1 VKIPSNCSIG
11 SILGSITMRIKKL
24 SYHNHVTGW
33 QLAPV
38 EFGSVNLLVGVSG
51 VGKTRILEVIR
62 SLKKIAF
69 GTPWHNEFLS
79 GVEWDIT
86 FSTDPDWNYRWSGKF
101 SIVNNRD
108 YTIDESG
115 EKTYLRIDQNEPELE
130 SEELYLNDECVAHR
144 MDGIV
149 KFGSQTM
156 PKLSLSDSVIKIFQ
170 SEDKITPII
179 KGLLLIIDSQTQNST
194 KWVGSSM
201 PSQIEG
207 LSLSDIRNINGTL
220 VDRLGLLQINAQE
233 IFNRIKSDFIE
244 IFPQVENFRILTE
257 QTRFEWSEKVS
268 PVFSLELKEIGVDRW
283 ITQSNLSMGMLKTLA
298 HITEIYLLTEGSILL
313 IDEFENSLGVN
324 CIDVV
329 TELLNDR
336 KDIQFI
342 FTSHHP
348 YIINKIPMQYWKII
362 TRNGSLVTATD
373 ATDYEEL
380 SGSRHKVFTQLL
392 NLPAYIEG
400 IQVG

>member
-1 VKIPSNCSIG
+1 
-11 SILGSITMRIKKL
+11 MRIEKL

-51 VGKTRILEVIR
+51 VGKTRILEVIL
-62 SLKKIAF
+62 SLKEIIF
-69 GTPWHNEFLS
+69 GIDWEKQFLN
-79 GVEWDIT
+79 GVEWNIT
-86 FSTDPDWNYRWSGKF
+86 FYTAPDQKYRWSGK
-101 SIVNNRD
+101 SNVVNNYD
-108 YTIDESG
+108 YTIDEFGERTYSSSG
-115 EKTYLRIDQNEPELE
+115 VLPQLE
-130 SEELYLNDECVAHR
+130 VEEIYLNGTCLAHR
-144 MDGIV
+144 KDGIIEFESKV
-149 KFGSQTM
+149 M
-156 PKLSLSDSVIKIFQ
+156 PKLSPSESLIKIFQ
-170 SEDKITPII
+170 AEEKILPIMN
-179 KGLLLIIDSQTQNST
+179 GFRLVVVSQTQNPERWT
-194 KWVGSSM
+194 NSS
-201 PSQIEG
+201 IHYKIDN
-207 LSLSDIRNINGTL
+207 LSLSDIRKTNNTL

-233 IFNRIKSDFIE
+233 IFNRIKSDFVE
-244 IFPQVENFRILTE
+244 IFPQVDNFRILTE
-257 QTRFEWSEKVS
+257 HTRFEWSEKVS

-329 TELLNDR
+329 TELLNER

-348 YIINKIPMQYWKII
+348 YIINKIPMQHWKII
-362 TRNGSLVTATD
+362 TRKGSLVIATN

-392 NLPAYIEG
+392 NLPAYTDG

>member
-1 VKIPSNCSIG
+1 
-11 SILGSITMRIKKL
+11 MRIEKL

-115 EKTYLRIDQNEPELE
+115 EKTYSWIDRNESELE

-144 MDGIV
+144 KNGIV

-156 PKLSLSDSVIKIFQ
+156 PKLSLHDSVIKIFQ

-179 KGLLLIIDSQTQNST
+179 KGLLLIIDSQTQNSK
-194 KWVGSSM
+194 KWVGSSI
-201 PSQIEG
+201 PDRIG
-207 LSLSDIRNINGTL
+207 RLSLSDIRNMNCTL
-220 VDRLGLLQINAQE
+220 VDRLGLLQINSQE

-244 IFPQVENFRILTE
+244 IFPQVDNFKILTE
-257 QTRFEWSEKVS
+257 QRAFEWI
-268 PVFSLELKEIGVDRW
+268 FSLELKEIGVDRW

-298 HITEIYLLTEGSILL
+298 HITEIYLLAEGSILL

-362 TRNGSLVTATD
+362 TRKGSFVTATD

-392 NLPAYIEG
+392 NLPAYTEG

>member
-1 VKIPSNCSIG
+1 
-11 SILGSITMRIKKL
+11 MRIEKL

-86 FSTDPDWNYRWSGKF
+86 FSTDHDWNYRWNGKF
-101 SIVNNRD
+101 SIVNNCD
-108 YTIDESG
+108 CIINESG
-115 EKTYLRIDQNEPELE
+115 EKMYPWDKPELE
-130 SEELYLNDECVAHR
+130 SEELYLNDECLAHR
-144 MDGIV
+144 KDGIV

-170 SEDKITPII
+170 SEEKITPII
-179 KGLLLIIDSQTQNST
+179 KGLLLIIDSQTQSST
-194 KWVGSSM
+194 RWVGSSI

-207 LSLSDIRNINGTL
+207 LSLSDIRNVNGTL
-220 VDRLGLLQINAQE
+220 VDRLGLVQINDRQM
-233 IFNRIKSDFIE
+233 FDRIKSDFIE

-257 QTRFEWSEKVS
+257 QTRFEWSKKVS
-268 PVFSLELKEIGVDRW
+268 SVFSLELKETVVDRW

-298 HITEIYLLTEGSILL
+298 HITEIYLLAEGSILL

-329 TELLNDR
+329 T
-336 KDIQFI
+336 
-342 FTSHHP
+342 
-348 YIINKIPMQYWKII
+348 
-362 TRNGSLVTATD
+362 
-373 ATDYEEL
+373 
-380 SGSRHKVFTQLL
+380 
-392 NLPAYIEG
+392 
-400 IQVG
+400 

>member
-1 VKIPSNCSIG
+1 
-11 SILGSITMRIKKL
+11 MRIEKL

-69 GTPWHNEFLS
+69 GTPWHHQFLS

-115 EKTYLRIDQNEPELE
+115 EKKYSRIDQNEPELK

-144 MDGIV
+144 KDGVV

-207 LSLSDIRNINGTL
+207 LSLSDIRNVNGTL

-233 IFNRIKSDFIE
+233 LFNRIKFDFIE
-244 IFPQVENFRILTE
+244 IFSQVENFRILTE
-257 QTRFEWSEKVS
+257 QARFEWSEKVS

-298 HITEIYLLTEGSILL
+298 HITEIYLLAEGSILL

-329 TELLNDR
+329 TELLNER
-336 KDIQFI
+336 KDLQFI

-362 TRNGSLVTATD
+362 TRKGSLVTATN

-392 NLPAYIEG
+392 NLPAYTEG

>member
-1 VKIPSNCSIG
+1 
-11 SILGSITMRIKKL
+11 MRIEKI

-86 FSTDPDWNYRWSGKF
+86 FSTDLDWNYRWSGKF

-115 EKTYLRIDQNEPELE
+115 EKTYSRIDRNEPELE

-144 MDGIV
+144 KDGIV

-156 PKLSLSDSVIKIFQ
+156 PKLSRSDSVIKIFQ

-207 LSLSDIRNINGTL
+207 LSLSDITTINGTL
-220 VDRLGLLQINAQE
+220 VDRLGLLQINE
-233 IFNRIKSDFIE
+233 RKLFDRIKSDFIE

-268 PVFSLELKEIGVDRW
+268 PVFSLELKEIGVERW

-329 TELLNDR
+329 TELLNER

-348 YIINKIPMQYWKII
+348 YIINKISMQYWKII
-362 TRNGSLVTATD
+362 TRKGSLVAATD

-380 SGSRHKVFTQLL
+380 SGSRHKIFTQLL
-392 NLPAYIEG
+392 NLPAYTEG

>member
-1 VKIPSNCSIG
+1 
-11 SILGSITMRIKKL
+11 MRIEKL

-69 GTPWHNEFLS
+69 GNPWHNQFLS

-86 FSTDPDWNYRWSGKF
+86 FSTAPDWNYTWSGKF

-115 EKTYLRIDQNEPELE
+115 EKTYSRIDRNEPELE
-130 SEELYLNDECVAHR
+130 YEELYLNDECVAHR
-144 MDGIV
+144 KDGIV

-179 KGLLLIIDSQTQNST
+179 KGLLLITDSQTQNST
-194 KWVGSSM
+194 RWVGSSM
-201 PSQIEG
+201 PDRIEG

-220 VDRLGLLQINAQE
+220 VDRLGLLKINDRQM
-233 IFNRIKSDFIE
+233 FNRIKSDFIE
-244 IFPQVENFRILTE
+244 IFPQVKNFRILTE

-268 PVFSLELKEIGVDRW
+268 PVFSLELKEIGVEQW
-283 ITQSNLSMGMLKTLA
+283 ITQSNISMGMLKTLA

-329 TELLNDR
+329 TELLNYR

-342 FTSHHP
+342 ITSHHP
-348 YIINKIPMQYWKII
+348 YIINKIPMKYWKII
-362 TRNGSLVTATD
+362 TRKGSLVTATD

-392 NLPAYIEG
+392 NLPAYTEG

>member
-1 VKIPSNCSIG
+1 
-11 SILGSITMRIKKL
+11 MHIKKL

-38 EFGSVNLLVGVSG
+38 EFSSVNLFVGISG

-62 SLKKIAF
+62 SLKQIAF
-69 GTPWHNEFLS
+69 GTPWHNQFLS

-86 FSTDPDWNYRWSGKF
+86 FSTAPDQNYRWNGKF
-101 SIVNNRD
+101 SIVNNHE

-115 EKTYLRIDQNEPELE
+115 GKKYSRIDENEPELE
-130 SEELYLNDECVAHR
+130 SEALYLNDECVAHR
-144 MDGIV
+144 KDGIV

-170 SEDKITPII
+170 AEDKITPII
-179 KGLLLIIDSQTQNST
+179 KGLLLIVDSQAQNST

-201 PSQIEG
+201 LSQIEG
-207 LSLSDIRNINGTL
+207 LSLLDIKNINGTL

-233 IFNRIKSDFIE
+233 IFNRIKFDFIE
-244 IFPQVENFRILTE
+244 IFPQVDNFRILTE
-257 QTRFEWSEKVS
+257 YTRFEWSEKVS
-268 PVFSLELKEIGVDRW
+268 PLFSLELKEIGVDRW

-329 TELLNDR
+329 TELLNKR

-348 YIINKIPMQYWKII
+348 YIINKIPMQHWKII
-362 TRNGSLVTATD
+362 TRKGSLVTAT
-373 ATDYEEL
+373 TPHNHSHL
-380 SGSRHKVFTQLL
+380 WQLL
-392 NLPAYIEG
+392 NFLFE
-400 IQVG
+400 

>member
-1 VKIPSNCSIG
+1 
-11 SILGSITMRIKKL
+11 MRIEKL

-33 QLAPV
+33 QLAPI

-62 SLKKIAF
+62 SLKEIAF

-86 FSTDPDWNYRWSGKF
+86 FSTDPDQNYRWNGKF

-115 EKTYLRIDQNEPELE
+115 EKKYSRIDQNEPELE
-130 SEELYLNDECVAHR
+130 SEELYLNDDCVAHR
-144 MDGIV
+144 KDGIV

-170 SEDKITPII
+170 YEDKVTPII
-179 KGLLLIIDSQTQNST
+179 KGLLLIVDSQTQNST
-194 KWVGSSM
+194 RWVGSSM

-207 LSLSDIRNINGTL
+207 LSLSDIRNVNCTL
-220 VDRLGLLQINAQE
+220 VDRLGLLQINDRQM
-233 IFNRIKSDFIE
+233 FDQIKANFID
-244 IFPQVENFRILTE
+244 IFPQVENYRILTT
-257 QTRFEWSEKVS
+257 QTRFEWSEKAS
-268 PVFSLELKEIGVDRW
+268 PVFSLELEEIGVDRW

-298 HITEIYLLTEGSILL
+298 HITEIYLLTERSILL

-329 TELLNDR
+329 TDLLNER

-362 TRNGSLVTATD
+362 TRKGRLVTATN

-392 NLPAYIEG
+392 NLPAYTEG

>member
-1 VKIPSNCSIG
+1 
-11 SILGSITMRIKKL
+11 MRIEKL

-51 VGKTRILEVIR
+51 VGKTRILEVIL
-62 SLKKIAF
+62 SLKEIIF
-69 GTPWHNEFLS
+69 GIDWEKQFLN

-86 FSTDPDWNYRWSGKF
+86 FYTAPDQKYRWSGR
-101 SIVNNRD
+101 SNVVNNYD
-108 YTIDESG
+108 YTIDEFGERTYSSSG
-115 EKTYLRIDQNEPELE
+115 VLPQLE
-130 SEELYLNDECVAHR
+130 VEEIYLNGICLAHR
-144 MDGIV
+144 KDGIIEFESKV
-149 KFGSQTM
+149 M
-156 PKLSLSDSVIKIFQ
+156 PKLSPSESLIKIFQ
-170 SEDKITPII
+170 AEDKILPIMN
-179 KGLLLIIDSQTQNST
+179 GFRLVVVSQTQNPERWT
-194 KWVGSSM
+194 NSS
-201 PSQIEG
+201 IHYKIDN
-207 LSLSDIRNINGTL
+207 LSLSDIRKTNNTL

-233 IFNRIKSDFIE
+233 IFNRIKFDFIE
-244 IFPQVENFRILTE
+244 IFPQVDNFRILTE
-257 QTRFEWSEKVS
+257 NTRFEWSEKVS
-268 PVFSLELKEIGVDRW
+268 PVFSLELKEIGVNKW

-298 HITEIYLLTEGSILL
+298 HITEIYLLAEGSILL

-329 TELLNDR
+329 TELLNER

-362 TRNGSLVTATD
+362 TRKGSLVAATD

-392 NLPAYIEG
+392 NLPAYTEG

>member
-1 VKIPSNCSIG
+1 
-11 SILGSITMRIKKL
+11 MRIEKI

-86 FSTDPDWNYRWSGKF
+86 FSTDLDWNYRWSGKF

-115 EKTYLRIDQNEPELE
+115 EKTYSRIDRNEPELE

-144 MDGIV
+144 KDGIV

-156 PKLSLSDSVIKIFQ
+156 PKLSRSDSVIKIFQ

-207 LSLSDIRNINGTL
+207 LSLSDITTINGTL
-220 VDRLGLLQINAQE
+220 VDRLGLLQINE
-233 IFNRIKSDFIE
+233 RKLFDRIKSDFIE

-268 PVFSLELKEIGVDRW
+268 PVFSLELKEIGVERW

-348 YIINKIPMQYWKII
+348 YIINKISMQYWKII
-362 TRNGSLVTATD
+362 TRKGSLVAATD

-380 SGSRHKVFTQLL
+380 SGSRHKIFTQLL
-392 NLPAYIEG
+392 NLPAYTEG

>member
-1 VKIPSNCSIG
+1 
-11 SILGSITMRIKKL
+11 MRIEKL

-51 VGKTRILEVIR
+51 VGKTRILEVIL
-62 SLKKIAF
+62 SLKEIIF
-69 GTPWHNEFLS
+69 GIDWEKQFLN

-86 FSTDPDWNYRWSGKF
+86 FYTAPDQKYRWSGK
-101 SIVNNRD
+101 SNVVNNYD
-108 YTIDESG
+108 YTIDEFGEMTYSSSG
-115 EKTYLRIDQNEPELE
+115 VLPQLE
-130 SEELYLNDECVAHR
+130 IEEIYLNGTCLAHR
-144 MDGIV
+144 KDGIIEFESKV
-149 KFGSQTM
+149 M
-156 PKLSLSDSVIKIFQ
+156 PKLSPSESLIKIFQ
-170 SEDKITPII
+170 AEENILPIMN
-179 KGLLLIIDSQTQNST
+179 GFRLVVVSQTQNPERWINSST
-194 KWVGSSM
+194 HYK
-201 PSQIEG
+201 IDN
-207 LSLSDIRNINGTL
+207 LSLSDIRKTNNTL
-220 VDRLGLLQINAQE
+220 VDQLGLLQINDRE
-233 IFNRIKSDFIE
+233 IFDRIKSNFIE
-244 IFPQVENFRILTE
+244 IFSQVENLRILTE

-362 TRNGSLVTATD
+362 TRKGSLVTATD

-392 NLPAYIEG
+392 NLPAYTEG

>member
-1 VKIPSNCSIG
+1 
-11 SILGSITMRIKKL
+11 MRIEKL

-38 EFGSVNLLVGVSG
+38 EFASVNLLVGVSG

-115 EKTYLRIDQNEPELE
+115 EKTYSRIDQNDPELE
-130 SEELYLNDECVAHR
+130 FEELHLNDECVAHR
-144 MDGIV
+144 KDGIV

-194 KWVGSSM
+194 KWVGSSI

-207 LSLSDIRNINGTL
+207 LSLSDIRNVNGTL

-244 IFPQVENFRILTE
+244 IFPQVDNFRILTE
-257 QTRFEWSEKVS
+257 HTRFEWSEKVS
-268 PVFSLELKEIGVDRW
+268 PVFSLDLKEIGVDRW

-298 HITEIYLLTEGSILL
+298 HITEIYLLAEGSILL
-313 IDEFENSLGVN
+313 IDELENSLGVN
-324 CIDVV
+324 CIDVI
-329 TELLNDR
+329 TDLLNER
-336 KDIQFI
+336 KDLQFI

-362 TRNGSLVTATD
+362 TRKGSLVTATG

-392 NLPAYIEG
+392 NLPAYTEG